1 MPHRPPAFIS
11 TSSKGGEVY
20 PQAPPSF
27 IDSWPS
33 YTGTI
38 GAVLLKEKQ
47 KRQPKEK
54 DFCWAKIHHLT
65 ESL

>member
-1 MPHRPPAFIS
+1 MPHRPPPFIS
-11 TSSKGGEVY
+11 TLSKGGEVY

-27 IDSWPS
+27 IDSWSS

-38 GAVLLKEKQ
+38 GAVLIKEKQ

-54 DFCWAKIHHLT
+54 DFCWAKIHDLT